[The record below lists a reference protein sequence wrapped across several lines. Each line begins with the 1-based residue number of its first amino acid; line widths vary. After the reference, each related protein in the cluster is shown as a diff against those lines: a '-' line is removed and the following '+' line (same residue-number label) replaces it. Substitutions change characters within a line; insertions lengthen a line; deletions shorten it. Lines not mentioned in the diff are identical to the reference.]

1 MSGVGAPIDDRGICW
16 SLRSAC
22 ADSRYSLLPALPS
35 LSSSSAFSVPT
46 IALLPAPCSSSA
58 FGPKSYL
65 VGSSRSG
72 TPVATGSNLTPSGQ
86 GPWREGEGAGC
97 FLFFQFRSFFWF
109 SASELVWPCSEA
121 AGLLDDSLPGLGK
134 RARSR
139 HGIVG
144 YTCLRVRLVSWC
156 LFARMVTS
164 NTGVRGAGGGN
175 PTQSNPGRG
184 APP

>member
-72 TPVATGSNLTPSGQ
+72 TPVATGSNLTPSGLEQ
-86 GPWREGEGAGC
+86 CAHLCLLFLSQLRRMMDPVSQRLFGPQLTG
-97 FLFFQFRSFFWF
+97 S
-109 SASELVWPCSEA
+109 
-121 AGLLDDSLPGLGK
+121 
-134 RARSR
+134 
-139 HGIVG
+139 
-144 YTCLRVRLVSWC
+144 VR
-156 LFARMVTS
+156 
-164 NTGVRGAGGGN
+164 
-175 PTQSNPGRG
+175 
-184 APP
+184 